1 VKELI
6 QTEDLRNQL
15 ESTNPPILI
24 DVRLKDDFEMAH
36 IPQAINNCVF
46 EVAFQKRLVAAVPD
60 QTHPI
65 IVYGAGS
72 ESYEARVAAEKLCRA
87 GYSKVYEYRDGFA
100 TWQHAGAPVIR
111 GEPRPAPSRIS
122 DGPRSIDV
130 AASSVEWNGRN
141 LLSKHYG
148 RIGLSSGQLEFA
160 QGQLSR
166 GRFVIDM
173 TSIICSDLHGTELH
187 DVLIEHLQSDDFFD
201 VARFPEALYV
211 INAARRIE
219 GATSGQTRSRN
230 HG

>member
-1 VKELI
+1 MTMNALI

-87 GYSKVYEYRDGFA
+87 GYSKVYEYRDGFTA
-100 TWQHAGAPVIR
+100 WQHAGAPVIR
-111 GEPRPAPSRIS
+111 GEPRAAAPRIS
-122 DGPRSIDV
+122 DGIRSIDV
-130 AASSVEWNGRN
+130 AGISAKWSGRN
-141 LLSKHYG
+141 LLSKHHG
-148 RIGLSSGQLEFA
+148 RIELSSGQLEFI
-160 QGQLSR
+160 QGNLSG

-173 TSIICSDLHGTELH
+173 
-187 DVLIEHLQSDDFFD
+187 
-201 VARFPEALYV
+201 
-211 INAARRIE
+211 
-219 GATSGQTRSRN
+219 
-230 HG
+230 